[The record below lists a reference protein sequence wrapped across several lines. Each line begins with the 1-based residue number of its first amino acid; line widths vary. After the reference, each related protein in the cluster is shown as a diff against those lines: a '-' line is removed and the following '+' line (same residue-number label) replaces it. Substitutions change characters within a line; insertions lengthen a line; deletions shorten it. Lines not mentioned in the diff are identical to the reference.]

1 MAAPVSWLRPH
12 GRRRLALLQRAGS
25 IGYHCAAMP
34 LPLPF
39 GFTRALGLASVAALG
54 LLLALAAQAAQAQ
67 TQPQTQTQPQ
77 GQTQT
82 EPPADSGSGSDS
94 GEEPA
99 QRFED
104 WTLHCAAPPE
114 QPTEKAC
121 YLVQNVF
128 NRDSG
133 QRLLQLAIGHFAVE
147 RRLGALITLPLGIQ
161 LPPGITITID
171 GKNPLKLQAERCL
184 PHGCQFQLMLDDVLV
199 GRFKAGNMGGIAVY
213 NLSNREVMVPFSL
226 KGFTAG
232 FKALPAA
239 SP

>member
-1 MAAPVSWLRPH
+1 M
-12 GRRRLALLQRAGS
+12 QQAGS
-25 IGYHCAAMP
+25 IGYHCAAMS
-34 LPLPF
+34 LPLTF
-39 GFTRALGLASVAALG
+39 GFTRAVGLAPPAVLG
-54 LLLALAAQAAQAQ
+54 LLLALAAQPAQ
-67 TQPQTQTQPQ
+67 TQTQTQPQ
-77 GQTQT
+77 GQNQGQTQN
-82 EPPADSGSGSDS
+82 EPPADSDSDD

-104 WTLHCAAPPE
+104 WTLRCAAPPE
-114 QPTEKAC
+114 QPTERAC

-184 PHGCQFQLMLDDVLV
+184 PHGCQFQLLLDDALV
-199 GRFKAGNMGGIAVY
+199 GRFKAGNMGGIAVF

-232 FKALPAA
+232 FKARPAA